1 MLNSISPISQNKVA
15 FKGDTLDKTKT
26 ENQEVAQNKNK
37 SWMLWT
43 GLAALGAVGI
53 YIATK
58 GKGASEAT
66 EKASEAGQDIATK
79 ATDSVKEEAKKVLEK
94 LPSRKEVLESL
105 GIKLND
111 EKFLTVMKKG
121 PDGKEVEELYNG
133 TYSYTARN
141 GVNIKETIESG
152 VVSRREMFTQKTI
165 DNPVI
170 KDYEYYGRGQNL
182 RGIET
187 IHRNDNRRF
196 FVLKDQKSLQNLR
209 ASLNYVPKTDDE
221 IKALNAQGIKYELAE
236 EITNIGQS
244 GARKNLKEIYTY
256 PDGYPIKSKE
266 VYYGNRNCTSND
278 GKEITLTFRE
288 PQQTSNPYYKADGFK
303 LNIRNNGFNSD
314 LLGGYN
320 LERFEKLYDTSAI
333 PFNYKTKA
341 YKEIMEVLNQE
352 YSVDSL
358 KKIRYGHS

>member
-15 FKGDTLDKTKT
+15 FKGDTFDKTKA

-43 GLAALGAVGI
+43 GPAALGAVGI

-58 GKGASEAT
+58 GKGGSEAT
-66 EKASEAGQDIATK
+66 EKASETAQDIATT
-79 ATDSVKEEAKKVLEK
+79 ATDAVKEEAKKVLEK
-94 LPSRKEVLESL
+94 LPLRKEVLESL
-105 GIKLND
+105 GVKLND

-121 PDGKEVEELYNG
+121 TDGKEVEELYNG

-141 GVNIKETIESG
+141 GVNIKETIASG
-152 VVSRREMFTQKTI
+152 VVSRREMYTQKTI
-165 DNPVI
+165 DSPVI
-170 KDYEYYGRGQNL
+170 KNYRYYHGQNL

-187 IHRNDNRRF
+187 IHTNDNRRF
-196 FVLKDQKSLQNLR
+196 FVLKDQKSLQNLC

-236 EITNIGQS
+236 EVTNFGQY
-244 GARKNLKEIYTY
+244 GDRKNIKEIYTY
-256 PDGYPIKSKE
+256 PDGYPIKTKE
-266 VYYGNRNCTSND
+266 VYYGDRVSTCNE
-278 GKEITLTFRE
+278 GKEITLMFRE
-288 PQQTSNPYYKADGFK
+288 PQQTKNPHYKADGFK
-303 LNIRNNGFNSD
+303 LNIRENGFNSD

-320 LERFEKLYDTSAI
+320 LERFENLYDTTAI
-333 PFNYKTKA
+333 PFNSNTKA

-358 KKIRYGHS
+358 KKIRYGHN